1 MAIQCPICSS
11 ADLRRVAPGAI
22 FDDFLC
28 KENGHRFE
36 RLSPTV
42 KRIGIF
48 SALSVL
54 TLGLD
59 GGALATVVTSALAGG
74 DSDNG

>member
-1 MAIQCPICSS
+1 MTTQCPICGS

-22 FDDFLC
+22 FDDYLC

-36 RLSPTV
+36 LLSPTV
-42 KRIGIF
+42 KRVGIF

-59 GGALATVVTSALAGG
+59 GGALATIVTSALGGG
-74 DSDNG
+74 DSDSG